1 MTALSAYSLVPAGWP
16 TLLTGVLA
24 GLIGG
29 LAAGW
34 ATPRW
39 LERPDR
45 LHAWAVGLLALWM
58 AGLGGLTAQI
68 SDGITPH
75 FWARLLFV
83 LLLSTASLVDLY
95 EKLIPDELVMAGLLL
110 GGILLLIGP
119 FPGGPPLLALAGA
132 LAALLLLF
140 LIFWLARGGFG
151 FGDVKLAAVI
161 GLFLGF
167 PWALLGLVLAFV
179 GGGFLGGMLL
189 LLRVVGRRS
198 TLPFGPWLALGAII
212 TALWGPQIWNWYT
225 GIY

>member
-1 MTALSAYSLVPAGWP
+1 MGALSSYGLVPAGWP
-16 TLLTGVLA
+16 TLLVGVLS
-24 GLIGG
+24 GLLGG

-45 LHAWAVGLLALWM
+45 LRGWSVLLFVLWM
-58 AGLGGLTAQI
+58 AALGGLAAQV

-83 LLLSTASLVDLY
+83 LILSAASLVDLY
-95 EKLIPDELVMAGLLL
+95 EKLIPDELVMVGLIL

-132 LAALLLLF
+132 LTALALLF
-140 LIFWLARGGFG
+140 LIFWIARGGFG

-179 GGGFLGGMLL
+179 GGGFLGGVLL
-189 LLRVVGRRS
+189 LTRAVGRRS
-198 TLPFGPWLALGAII
+198 TLPFGPWLALGAIV
-212 TALWGPQIWNWYT
+212 TTLWGQQIWAWYM